1 MNERMDF
8 LIELSI
14 FSGYKSSSVQNG
26 DSKKCLGPIEK
37 KNTDKLMIARKVSN
51 YGNHSQNIDVV

>member
-14 FSGYKSSSVQNG
+14 FSGYKSSSVQNS
-26 DSKKCLGPIEK
+26 DSKKCLGSIQK
-37 KNTDKLMIARKVSN
+37 KTPTN
-51 YGNHSQNIDVV
+51 